1 MREGMSEVPESEGGS
16 ASAGDMKTT
25 HLLESFAR
33 IICSQNRSAK
43 NQIKWDRD
51 WAHDTARQATVSVNI
66 AHLLFISAEWSKLN
80 SVMKR
85 NVLALQ
91 PDAVPDRR
99 SRAASQNDPSAI
111 SPSAG
116 VVSLNRRRAFRFAA
130 IPQIPRLRL
139 HVDSAN
145 ALPWEARCLAYGL
158 CHAAA
163 AR

>member
-16 ASAGDMKTT
+16 ASAGDIEAT
-25 HLLESFAR
+25 LLSKKISE
-33 IICSQNRSAK
+33 AK
-43 NQIKWDRD
+43 NTGPNRAMIGIPRS
-51 WAHDTARQATVSVNI
+51 QATLLVNI

-116 VVSLNRRRAFRFAA
+116 VVSLNCRRAFRFAA